1 MFDIYI
7 DPPGAAS
14 TEGAP
19 AGSFSLF
26 GTPELTLAPHAGH
39 GATATGNEKVIEV
52 TPRMRQL
59 IERGVNPAEV
69 RITVVPNR
77 SSGASTVRIGQME
90 LFSR

>member
-1 MFDIYI
+1 MFDIYL

-26 GTPELTLAPHAGH
+26 GTPERTLVPHAGH
-39 GATATGNEKVIEV
+39 GAAEKVIEV
-52 TPRMRQL
+52 TPRVRQL
-59 IERGVNPAEV
+59 IGRGVNPAEV
-69 RITVVPNR
+69 RITVTPNR